1 MTQVFI
7 SYSRKDI
14 SFINRLAADL
24 KNAGLDVWY
33 DVSGIAGST
42 LAKRERECPA
52 QQPVC
57 DCGAFARL
65 DYLGMGGTRV
75 FVFQQSQEK
84 NHSSDVSSLRASVEL
99 CRFELYRCTG

>member
-1 MTQVFI
+1 MVKLPILDVGEPFLPAFSCIIFSQFQPGRTTMTQVFI

-57 DCGAFARL
+57 DCGAFA
-65 DYLGMGGTRV
+65 
-75 FVFQQSQEK
+75 
-84 NHSSDVSSLRASVEL
+84 
-99 CRFELYRCTG
+99 